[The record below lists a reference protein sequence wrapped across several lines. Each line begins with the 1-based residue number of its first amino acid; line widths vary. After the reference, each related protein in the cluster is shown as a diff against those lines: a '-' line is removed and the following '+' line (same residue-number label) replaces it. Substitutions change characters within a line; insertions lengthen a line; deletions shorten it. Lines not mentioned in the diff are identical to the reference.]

1 MTDTTQ
7 KPDMVNS
14 PPHYAQQAPECID
27 AMVLAWGRER
37 VAFYCDM
44 AAFKYGWRAG
54 HKGPAAEDWD
64 KRQWYLEM
72 AAHLRGYGPDPRKVR
87 SRLKSTPEPGAGAR
101 PSSGLW

>member
-1 MTDTTQ
+1 MSDATQ
-7 KPDMVNS
+7 APDMVNS

-54 HKGPAAEDWD
+54 HKGSAAEDWA

-72 AAHLRGYGPDPRKVR
+72 AAHLRGHGPDPRVTR
-87 SRLKSTPEPGAGAR
+87 GVKSTPALAGVGH
-101 PSSGLW
+101 PSFG